1 MKVAIVNN
9 NKEKTLRVVARLKK
23 LLKQADIQ
31 LDQIRPDIVISVGG
45 DGTLISAFHDY
56 WQMLDHIQFIG
67 VHTGHLG
74 FYTDWRDYQVEELV
88 EALKTTKPDFVS
100 YPLLE
105 LDVTDANGMK
115 SYLALNEATIKRMSQ
130 TLKADVMIKNEF
142 FESFRGDGLCVST
155 PTGSTA
161 YSKSL
166 GGAVLHPRLKALQLT
181 EMASINNRIYRTL
194 SSPIII
200 APDEWITIYPE
211 TRDDYVVTLD
221 SRELHHRSVTKID
234 YRISNKQI
242 QFAKYRHTHFWSRVE
257 DAFIAQKNNNSLPD

>member
-9 NKEKTLRVVARLKK
+9 HKEKTLKVVHKLKT
-23 LLKQADIQ
+23 LLKDTDIE
-31 LDQIRPDIVISVGG
+31 LNQIKPDIVISVGG
-45 DGTLISAFHDY
+45 DGTLISAFHQY
-56 WQMLDHIQFIG
+56 WQSVDHIQFIG

-74 FYTDWRDYQVEELV
+74 FYTDWRDYQLEELV
-88 EALKTTKPDFVS
+88 EALETATPEAVE

-105 LDVTDANGMK
+105 LDVMDENGTE

-130 TLKADVMIKNEF
+130 TLKADILIKDEF

-166 GGAVLHPRLKALQLT
+166 GGAVLHPRLKALQMI

-194 SSPIII
+194 SSPIVI

-221 SRELHHRSVTKID
+221 SNELKHRKVTKLD
-234 YRISNKQI
+234 YRISKSTI
-242 QFAKYRHTHFWSRVE
+242 KFARFRHTHFWSRVE
-257 DAFIAQKNNNSLPD
+257 DAFIAKKNSNNPLG